1 MYPDIAYF
9 MGTSAQ
15 LKNLDLIHTPNE
27 RFKLVTQAMGKV
39 YVDVSVVVKNFSE
52 YGVAV

>member
-1 MYPDIAYF
+1 

-15 LKNLDLIHTPNE
+15 LKNLNLIHTPNE
-27 RFKLVTQAMGKV
+27 RYKLTTQTMGRV
-39 YVDVSVVVKNFSE
+39 HLELHVVLRNFLD